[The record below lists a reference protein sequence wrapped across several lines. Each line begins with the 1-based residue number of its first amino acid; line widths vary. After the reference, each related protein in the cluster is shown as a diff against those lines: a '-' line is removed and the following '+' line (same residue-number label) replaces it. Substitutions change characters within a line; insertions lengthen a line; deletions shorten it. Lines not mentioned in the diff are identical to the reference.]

1 MPLTSHRLAAL
12 MKIVVF
18 FSVIAL
24 MLSPVVAD
32 ADPALFLNA
41 FGETATAYINDS
53 FLLLGTT
60 ADGFVAGIRQE
71 ESALQIANDVR
82 KRVRIIRA
90 KLRAVLKTRIAAEDK
105 KLIQRLDDAYACM
118 DHLAWALSQYV
129 REKSPDTANRF
140 EEQRKTCLQRLDKVA
155 KFYSA
160 LPPPEFREPLS
171 TR

>member
-1 MPLTSHRLAAL
+1 MPFTFHRFAAL
-12 MKIVVF
+12 MKIT
-18 FSVIAL
+18 AL
-24 MLSPVVAD
+24 LSLTALILLPAGAH

-53 FLLLGTT
+53 FLLLGST

-71 ESALQIANDVR
+71 DIALKIADDVR

-90 KLRAVLKTRIAAEDK
+90 KLKAVLKTRIAAEDK
-105 KLIQRLDDAYACM
+105 RLIERLDGAYACM
-118 DHLAWALSQYV
+118 DHLAWALNQYV
-129 REKSPDTANRF
+129 REKSPDAANRF
-140 EEQRKTCLQRLDKVA
+140 EEQRKTCLKRLDAVA